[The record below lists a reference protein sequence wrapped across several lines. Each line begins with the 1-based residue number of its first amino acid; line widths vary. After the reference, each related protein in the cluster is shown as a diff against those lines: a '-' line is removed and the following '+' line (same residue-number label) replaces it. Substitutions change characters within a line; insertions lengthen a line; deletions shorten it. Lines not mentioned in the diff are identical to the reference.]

1 MRNKKLINKETTL
14 HKNGNSAVLSP
25 WKRKGK
31 KEKKG
36 ITTRGIRIWSPIQ
49 VLTLSNRA

>member
-31 KEKKG
+31 KEKKK
-36 ITTRGIRIWSPIQ
+36 
-49 VLTLSNRA
+49 VLQHAVFVFGHPSKY

>member
-31 KEKKG
+31 KEKKKK
-36 ITTRGIRIWSPIQ
+36 
-49 VLTLSNRA
+49 VLQHAVFVFGHPSKY